1 MEGPTG
7 GLGPRGEQGEP
18 GSPGPEG
25 LQGSKGDPGR
35 DGVPGR
41 PGPPGPAAPQSL
53 FTNTKYKD
61 VSIDFICG
69 LIQIDIF
76 QMDIVYFSI
85 WFGVVQQIFIWGLE
99 FVWYGA
105 NFLAF
110 KLYK

>member
-41 PGPPGPAAPQSL
+41 PGRPGPAAPQSL

-76 QMDIVYFSI
+76 QWTLYILASD
-85 WFGVVQQIFIWGLE
+85 LE
-99 FVWYGA
+99 
-105 NFLAF
+105 
-110 KLYK
+110 LYNKYLFEV